1 MIVMIGILV
10 HDGMKLLHAFLV
22 SFLILLG
29 QVHACQTTYVL
40 PDGKECLKCEILKDN
55 CRQRSTASL
64 KSALH
69 GDCHDCCKIKSCD
82 NKGKSASV
90 TSTLQHFNIVIDLP
104 IPIRQPALPGRQVFC
119 AIPIFSENCPATGPP
134 TTRSSRAPPISDSRM
149 TFA

>member
-1 MIVMIGILV
+1 
-10 HDGMKLLHAFLV
+10 MKALHAFLI

-40 PDGKECLKCEILKDN
+40 PDGKECFKCVALKDN
-55 CRQRSTASL
+55 CRQKSTPSL

-82 NKGKSASV
+82 NKGKPATV
-90 TSTLQHFNIVIDLP
+90 TSNLQPFNLDIDLP
-104 IPIRQPALPGRQVFC
+104 VAVRQPALVSHQQFFV
-119 AIPIFSENCPATGPP
+119 IPVFSENCPATGPP
-134 TTRSSRAPPISDSRM
+134 STRSSRAPPISDSRL